1 MPSAIESTVKAL
13 VEFEAELDRAK
24 AEVSEA
30 KRRTMKDAVN
40 WAEEAKA
47 SALSKAQAI
56 ASAAVSRAREDAEV
70 EAGGIRKK
78 GESDLRGFESL
89 ISNNKGKAAELVAA
103 RLLGE
108 SA

>member
-24 AEVSEA
+24 AEASDA
-30 KRRTMKDAVN
+30 KRRTMKEAAD

-47 SALSKAQAI
+47 SAISKAQAM
-56 ASAAVSRAREDAEV
+56 ASSGVSRAREDAEA
-70 EAGGIRKK
+70 EADAIRKK
-78 GESDLRGFESL
+78 GDSDLKAFESS
-89 ISNNKGKAAELVAA
+89 ISKNKARAAELVAA

-108 SA
+108 SS